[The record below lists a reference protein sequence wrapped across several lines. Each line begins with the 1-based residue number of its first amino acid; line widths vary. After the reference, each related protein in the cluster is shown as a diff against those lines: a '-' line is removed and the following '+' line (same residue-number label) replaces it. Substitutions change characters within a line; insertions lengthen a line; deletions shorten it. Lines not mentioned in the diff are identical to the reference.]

1 MTTSGRREPLAYRLF
16 FTTEEGESGYTTLGM
31 VIALL
36 VSLSLVFTCA
46 QVYRLSTV
54 SAAIQDVADA
64 AALAAENQVGQ
75 FMVAVRVC
83 DALVLSLSLTS
94 LASTGLGVAALCTPV
109 TSSVAP
115 ALIEAGKNIAS
126 ARNSFSKGAV
136 KVLNAYQETLPFL
149 SAASAWNVAK
159 KNNDTAGSSDYLA
172 LAILVPWSGENIE
185 IDENDEIE
193 QAQQAVDEGADDL
206 REDGEKAEE
215 AATKANEAK
224 QRAYQADCGNN
235 PGYCM
240 YERAVSLA
248 LLGGAEN
255 PLYTSVDAWSFSV
268 ALKRA
273 TAYYQKRFQ
282 GETPDGQSVEEQ
294 GRSALRKNVYRYACE
309 EFERGYVNDTGDSFS
324 SYFPLLPRNTAE
336 MRESTLYTEAIY
348 PMTQNE
354 EGDLVLHSYASCPK
368 AVGVVGFGSVS
379 EMEEGEYPTCSAC
392 GFTASLLGS
401 VCSASSSIENGFE
414 YHYRIVAEAAQ
425 EYEKA
430 REELD
435 PIQSE
440 VKREASSLFDEL
452 CEAFEAVRGYRIDVS
467 PAGSLGVITLVVDLS
482 QTSGSE
488 GFETSFVQTDTMLG
502 TRAAVSGATL
512 LADASDDQN
521 SVITQVLEGIE
532 DQASSKPG
540 ILAIV
545 LECWNAFLY
554 AYGEGQDAITGGIEH
569 AVNAIPFASES
580 GLGTWA
586 AKTLKKMVEGLGLQP
601 ANCDSLKPV
610 IVNTGLVAEESS
622 EGFAVRYLAVKQGV
636 LKLEGGTEL
645 FSAVV
650 SDIESN
656 LVEKVSGEF
665 ELATIKPL
673 GDGGPSIPITIALPS
688 AAQEAST
695 DLISQVANAVRGV
708 LPKVGGENVWR

>member
-126 ARNSFSKGAV
+126 ARNSFSRGAA

-172 LAILVPWSGENIE
+172 LAILVPWSGEKIE
-185 IDENDEIE
+185 IDEADEIDE
-193 QAQQAVDEGADDL
+193 AQQAVDEGADDL

-240 YERAVSLA
+240 YERAASLA
-248 LLGGAEN
+248 LLDGAEN

-273 TAYYQKRFQ
+273 TAYYQQRLQK
-282 GETPDGQSVEEQ
+282 ETPDGQSVEEQ
-294 GRSALRKNVYRYACE
+294 GRSALRRNVYRYAFE
-309 EFERGYVNDTGDSFS
+309 EFECGYVNDTGDSFS
-324 SYFPLLPRNTAE
+324 AYFP
-336 MRESTLYTEAIY
+336 
-348 PMTQNE
+348 
-354 EGDLVLHSYASCPK
+354 HSN
-368 AVGVVGFGSVS
+368 
-379 EMEEGEYPTCSAC
+379 
-392 GFTASLLGS
+392 
-401 VCSASSSIENGFE
+401 SS
-414 YHYRIVAEAAQ
+414 
-425 EYEKA
+425 
-430 REELD
+430 
-435 PIQSE
+435 
-440 VKREASSLFDEL
+440 
-452 CEAFEAVRGYRIDVS
+452 
-467 PAGSLGVITLVVDLS
+467 
-482 QTSGSE
+482 
-488 GFETSFVQTDTMLG
+488 
-502 TRAAVSGATL
+502 
-512 LADASDDQN
+512 
-521 SVITQVLEGIE
+521 
-532 DQASSKPG
+532 QA
-540 ILAIV
+540 
-545 LECWNAFLY
+545 
-554 AYGEGQDAITGGIEH
+554 
-569 AVNAIPFASES
+569 
-580 GLGTWA
+580 
-586 AKTLKKMVEGLGLQP
+586 
-601 ANCDSLKPV
+601 
-610 IVNTGLVAEESS
+610 
-622 EGFAVRYLAVKQGV
+622 
-636 LKLEGGTEL
+636 
-645 FSAVV
+645 
-650 SDIESN
+650 
-656 LVEKVSGEF
+656 
-665 ELATIKPL
+665 
-673 GDGGPSIPITIALPS
+673 
-688 AAQEAST
+688 
-695 DLISQVANAVRGV
+695 
-708 LPKVGGENVWR
+708 